1 MATIFGTMVTTDTSP
16 RVPNRET
23 IQQNQDAHP
32 RVKAHKI
39 IESEDMAKEEPTT
52 TSTPNV
58 IPMIQYKK
66 EQIKLPPP

>member
-1 MATIFGTMVTTDTSP
+1 MVTTDTSP

-23 IQQNQDAHP
+23 LQQNRDALL

-39 IESEDMAKEEPTT
+39 IESRDMVMEEPTA
-52 TSTPNV
+52 TSTPNI
-58 IPMIQYKK
+58 IPMIQYKE